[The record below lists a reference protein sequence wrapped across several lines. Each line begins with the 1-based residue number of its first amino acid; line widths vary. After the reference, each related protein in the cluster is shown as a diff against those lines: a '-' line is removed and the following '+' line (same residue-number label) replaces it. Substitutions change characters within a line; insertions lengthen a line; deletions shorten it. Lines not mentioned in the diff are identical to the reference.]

1 MDSPDGNLLHPLPST
16 LHAEVFHDVLRAK
29 NVRIERI
36 LSCGHSSPATGWYD
50 QEENE
55 WVAVLEGAAA
65 IIFDDG
71 REVRLAAGDHLNI
84 PAHRRHRVAWTD
96 PESVTVWLAVF
107 YR

>member
-1 MDSPDGNLLHPLPST
+1 MASPDGNLLHPLPAN
-16 LHAEVFHDVLRAK
+16 LDAEVFQDVLRTK

-36 LSCGHSSPATGWYD
+36 LSLGQTSPATGWYD

-55 WVAVLEGAAA
+55 WVAVLEGAATIA
-65 IIFDDG
+65 FDDG
-71 REVRLAAGDHLNI
+71 RELRLGAGDHLDI

-96 PESVTVWLAVF
+96 PERVTVWLAVF